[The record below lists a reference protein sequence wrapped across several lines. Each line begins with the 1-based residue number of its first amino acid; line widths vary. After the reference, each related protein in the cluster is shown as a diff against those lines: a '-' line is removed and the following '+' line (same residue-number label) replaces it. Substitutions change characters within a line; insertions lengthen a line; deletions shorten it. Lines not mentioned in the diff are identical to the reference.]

1 MSSTIDYEKL
11 KLFYIGKEKIDE
23 DISIPLV
30 YKNKDL
36 RTHAAIIGMTGSGK
50 TGLGISLLEEAAID
64 NIPSIIIDPK
74 GDMGNLLLTFPNLK
88 GEDFKPWIEEQDA
101 INNGL
106 SLDEQ
111 AQKTADMWE
120 KGITGDFQSKER
132 IAKLKNSAD
141 FSIYTPGSTAGIP
154 ISILSSFKAPGEKIL
169 EDYDLLSSLINST
182 VSSILSLV
190 DIKSDSSSKE
200 NILLC
205 SIFMNSYT
213 QDKNLSLEQLI
224 TLIVT
229 PPFEKVGIFDLET
242 FFSQDERLKLALKL
256 NTIIAN
262 PSFKNWIEGEP
273 LDISNLL
280 YDENG
285 KAKVSIFS
293 ISHLDDAQ
301 RMFFVSLLL
310 NEMLTWMRRQ
320 EGTSSLKALLYMDEI
335 FGYFPPSKNPPSKQP
350 MLTLLK
356 QARSFG
362 VGIIL
367 STQNPVDIDYKGLS
381 NIGTWFIGRL
391 QTKQDKEKVIDGLS
405 SANEGNIDKK
415 ELLNTISNLE
425 KRTFIMKNINEDGI
439 KIFQTRWV
447 LSYLKGP
454 ISKDDIKKLM
464 SEKIAKLKEKITP
477 SNLTKKHIE
486 KKETTSNSKSSNDYI
501 KPIIPNIIEQKYSY
515 YSQSD
520 EYSLQPYLLCSSSIN
535 FVNTTKNIDKKED
548 IIYKIYLDKNIDEI
562 NFEEKEDVQNSIFEH
577 KSRTNSSFY
586 ELPSFLQN
594 EREIKSL
601 QKEFSNYIYRNEKLN
616 LFKNTSLKL
625 TSKQDESLNDFRTRL
640 QDKLNEKID
649 DEVEKLE
656 ERFEKTQKS
665 LEKKLDKLYIK
676 LEKEKEQASAKT
688 TNTLISIG
696 TSILGAFFG
705 NSILSKTNMTK
716 VASSARGASS
726 VLKERSDIKY
736 VEADIQNLAKEIE
749 ELEEQLIEEIEEIN
763 KNYSISN
770 YKIEEFSINLRR
782 KDIYNTKIQILWEE
796 I

>member
-1 MSSTIDYEKL
+1 MNSSFDYEKL

-23 DISIPLV
+23 DVSIPLV

-111 AQKTADMWE
+111 AQKTAQMWE
-120 KGITGDFQSKER
+120 KGITRDFQSKER

-190 DIKSDSSSKE
+190 NIKSDSSSKE
-200 NILLC
+200 NILLS

-213 QDKNLSLEQLI
+213 QNKDLSLEQLI

-320 EGTSSLKALLYMDEI
+320 EGTSSLKALLYMDEF

-367 STQNPVDIDYKGLS
+367 STQNPVDIDYKGLA

-464 SEKIAKLKEKITP
+464 SEKIAKLKERIIP

-515 YSQSD
+515 YSQND
-520 EYSLQPYLLCSSSIN
+520 EYSLQPYLLCSSNIN
-535 FVNTTKNIDKKED
+535 FFNSSKNIDKKQHLQ
-548 IIYKIYLDKNIDEI
+548 YKIYLDENINEI
-562 NFEEKEDVQNSIFEH
+562 DFKELEIITDLNFENSN
-577 KSRTNSSFY
+577 RTNCIY
-586 ELPSFLQN
+586 YPLPSFLQN

-625 TSKQDESLNDFRTRL
+625 TSKQDETLNDFRARL

-649 DEVEKLE
+649 EEVEKIE
-656 ERFEKTQKS
+656 ERFEKKQKS
-665 LEKKLDKLYIK
+665 LEKKLGKLYIK

-705 NSILSKTNMTK
+705 NSILSKTNMGR

-736 VEADIQNLAKEIE
+736 VEADIQNVAQEVE
-749 ELEEQLIEEIEEIN
+749 ELEKELTQEIEKIN
-763 KNYSISN
+763 EEFQISN
-770 YKIEEFSINLRR
+770 YEIEEFSINLRR
-782 KDIYNTKIQILWEE
+782 KDIYNTKIEILWEE

>member
-23 DISIPLV
+23 QTTVPLV

-74 GDMGNLLLTFPNLK
+74 GDMGNLLLTFPELK

-106 SLDEQ
+106 SVDEQ
-111 AQKTADMWE
+111 AQKTAQLWE

-154 ISILSSFKAPGEKIL
+154 ISILSSFKAPGKEVL
-169 EDYDLLSSLINST
+169 EDHDLLTSLVNST
-182 VSSILSLV
+182 VSSLLSLV
-190 DIKSDSSSKE
+190 DIKNDSSSKE
-200 NILLC
+200 NILLS
-205 SIFMNSYT
+205 SIFMNAYT
-213 QDKNLSLEQLI
+213 KEKNLSLEELI

-229 PPFEKVGIFDLET
+229 PPFSKVGIFDLET
-242 FFSQDERLKLALKL
+242 FFAQEQRLKLALKL

-310 NEMLTWMRRQ
+310 NQMLSWMRRQ

-362 VGIIL
+362 VGVIL

-405 SANEGNIDKK
+405 SASQGKVDKK
-415 ELLNTISNLE
+415 ELLNTISSLE
-425 KRTFIMKNINEDGI
+425 KRTFIMKNINDDGI
-439 KIFQTRWV
+439 KIFKTRWV

-464 SEKIAKLKEKITP
+464 SEKIAKLKTILSKISTNEKIV
-477 SNLTKKHIE
+477 KKQE
-486 KKETTSNSKSSNDYI
+486 KHSTLNDYI
-501 KPIIPNIIEQKYSY
+501 KPILPNIIEQKYSY

-535 FVNTTKNIDKKED
+535 FVNTSKNIDKKEE
-548 IIYKIYLDKNIDEI
+548 IKCKIYLDKNIDEI
-562 NFEEKEDVQNSIFEH
+562 NFEEKEAIENDSFEN
-577 KSRTNSSFY
+577 KNRTNSIFY

-594 EREIKSL
+594 EREIKKIE
-601 QKEFSNYIYRNEKLN
+601 KEFSNYLYRNEKLS
-616 LFKNTSLKL
+616 LFKNNSLKL
-625 TSKQDESLNDFRTRL
+625 TSKQEESLNDFRLRI
-640 QDKLNEKID
+640 QDRLNEKID
-649 DEVEKLE
+649 EEVEKLQT
-656 ERFEKTQKS
+656 RFEKNQDS
-665 LEKKLDKLYIK
+665 LEKKLDKLYVK
-676 LEKEKEQASAKT
+676 LEKEKDQATAKT

-696 TSILGAFFG
+696 SSILGAFFG
-705 NSILSKTNMTK
+705 KSVLSKTNIGK
-716 VASSARGASS
+716 VARGAKGASAI
-726 VLKERSDIKY
+726 LKERSDIKF
-736 VEADIQNLAKEIE
+736 VEEDIQNLNIEIE
-749 ELEEQLIEEIEEIN
+749 ELEETLIEKVEQIN
-763 KNYSISN
+763 KEYSISN
-770 YKIEEFSINLRR
+770 YEIDEFNINLRR
-782 KDIYNTKIQILWEE
+782 KDIYNTKIEILWEE